1 MSPFTLRRKA
11 ARVVLLNEHTQ
22 VFLINSVDPADP
34 AKPAWWELP
43 GGGIDPGEA
52 SEDTVRRELIE
63 EAGIDGVEVG
73 PCIWT
78 QHSVFDFGGF
88 HFDQNEQIH
97 IAWCR
102 ADQGRD
108 NARRVPSLEALEALA
123 FRDRRWWSL
132 DDLMASDEPTVP
144 YRLREFL
151 PSVLDGDLPN
161 RPLDIGP
168 LTE

>member
-11 ARVVLLNEHTQ
+11 ARVVLLNEQSQ

-88 HFDQNEQIH
+88 HFDQNELIH
-97 IAWCR
+97 IAWYHL
-102 ADQGRD
+102 DHDRD
-108 NARRVPSLEALEALA
+108 EDRRQLALEALEALA

-132 DDLMASDEPTVP
+132 GDLMASEEPTVP
-144 YRLREFL
+144 HRLREFL
-151 PSVLDGDLPN
+151 PSVINGVLPSA
-161 RPLDIGP
+161 PVDIGP
-168 LTE
+168 LRE